1 MGSDE
6 KIYLLDGH
14 SLAHRAYYALP
25 MLTNS
30 DGEYT
35 NSVFGF
41 TKMLLSLI
49 DEKSPEYLAVAMD
62 KEGKTFR
69 HEEYEEYKADRK
81 ETPDELKPQFN
92 KIKKVLEVLKIPLYE
107 KKRFEADD
115 LIGTIA
121 NKAASESLKVIVV
134 SGDRDVLQLV
144 DEKISVLYT
153 SGGVKDRTFY
163 DLEKVREEYE
173 LEPEQ
178 LVDMKGLMGDSS
190 DNIPGV
196 PLIGEKTATKLLKK
210 FSDLETILDNV
221 DKVSGKKRSENLKKF
236 ADQAR
241 MSKKLGLIDTSVP
254 LEFKLEDCRRGEF
267 DEAEAYEYFSSLGF
281 DSMLDRFESGRK
293 KLDGSDINLI
303 EKPDINDMIQNVTQK
318 ASEDGA
324 LKLSVLY
331 SGEDS
336 PVENFDKGK
345 ILLAGENGIYQI
357 KPGTL
362 TKIWNEIYDSDNTKL
377 KICQG
382 KELLLVLRSA
392 DISLPDIDFEPQLAS
407 YLLNPSDSLP
417 DHQDILEKHLK
428 LDVSEEIELR
438 VIQAHFLNKID
449 RIEERLQNQLK
460 EKNLSNLYDQVEL
473 PLLAPLAEM
482 EYNGIKV
489 DTAYLNELSEKW
501 QGKIE
506 EIEERAYDLAGEEFN
521 LNSPQQVGEILFE
534 KLGLPVIKKT
544 KTGYST
550 SMSVLEKIEDEHSIV
565 PVIKEFRHWSK
576 LKSTYL
582 DALPPL
588 VNDETGRI
596 HTSFNQMVTA
606 TGRLSSTDPNL
617 QNIPI
622 RSEEGREIRKAF
634 VPGSKDWKLLTADY
648 SQIELRILAHISGDQ
663 NLIETFNDEG
673 DIHNETARR
682 IFSVESE
689 DVTGNM
695 RRKAK
700 VINFGIAYG
709 MSAYSLSEDLDIPH
723 NEAEEYIERYFSR
736 FSGVKKYMDEIV
748 DRAREQGYVT
758 TLLDRRRY
766 IANINSS
773 NYHRRSFAE
782 RTAINTPIQGSAAD
796 IMKLAMLDVH
806 ELLKEMK
813 ARMLL
818 QVHDELVLEVPE
830 SELENTAARVKQ
842 KMENCYELKVPVIV
856 DLEAGDNWRDKE
868 KLGASE
874 DA

>member
-1 MGSDE
+1 MGIDE

-14 SLAHRAYYALP
+14 SLAHRAFYALP

-81 ETPDELKPQFN
+81 ETPAELKPQFD
-92 KIKKVLEVLKIPLYE
+92 KIKKVLELLKIPLYE
-107 KKRFEADD
+107 KKGFEADD

-121 NKAASESLKVIVV
+121 NKAAGESLKVVIV

-144 DEKISVLYT
+144 DKNISVLYT
-153 SGGVKDRTFY
+153 SGGIKDRTFY

-210 FSDLETILDNV
+210 FSDLETILDNI
-221 DKVSGKKRSENLKKF
+221 DKVSGEKRSENLKNF

-267 DEAEAYEYFSSLGF
+267 DEAEVYEYFSSLGF
-281 DSMLDRFESGRK
+281 DSLLGRFESGRK

-303 EKPDINDMIQNVTQK
+303 EKPDINNMIQNVTQK
-318 ASEDGA
+318 AAEDGV
-324 LKLSVLY
+324 LKISVLY
-331 SGEDS
+331 SGEKS
-336 PVENFDKGK
+336 PVENFEEGK
-345 ILLAGENGIYQI
+345 ILLAGEDGIYQI

-362 TKIWNEIYDSDNTKL
+362 TEIWNEIYDSDNTKL

-392 DISLPDIDFEPQLAS
+392 GIPLPDIDFEPQLAS

-417 DHQDILEKHLK
+417 DHQDILKKHLK

-449 RIEERLQNQLK
+449 RIEEKLQNRLQ
-460 EKNLSNLYDQVEL
+460 EKNLLKLYHQVEL

-489 DTAYLNELSEKW
+489 DTACLNDLSEKW

-534 KLGLPVIKKT
+534 KLELPVIKKT

-550 SMSVLEKIEDEHSIV
+550 SMSVLEKIEDEHPIV

-663 NLIETFNDEG
+663 NLIETFNNKG

-682 IFSVESE
+682 IFNVESE

-748 DRAREQGYVT
+748 ERAGEQGYVT

-766 IANINSS
+766 IADINSS

-806 ELLKEMK
+806 KLLQEMK

-830 SELENTAARVKQ
+830 SELEDTAARVKQ

-868 KLGASE
+868 KLGVSE